1 MALNFLQ
8 LRNLITAYL
17 TPSSEVDKV
26 TASELRAVE
35 NAVVDRM
42 ESDLSYQGT
51 VNNAFVEALEAVA
64 SGSPKGSY
72 ANEAALKSA
81 DPDHT
86 YTYVTTDTGKWYYW
100 DTVLEDWEIGGDYQA
115 PLDIVGELG
124 TSESK
129 VINQKKVTELTSL
142 HAYNDKQKED
152 IDLYLSAYYTKL
164 DGTLQSNVN
173 NLSLIKFPIN
183 PLNKYYIGGVMGLSI
198 NYYTNVAFIALYDSD
213 DNLIKAV
220 SSTDAYALAA
230 TLGVQVNGDFSY
242 NNTLLT
248 DWLEG
253 PIPSNAATLSV
264 VNMSES
270 QWPVNNFR
278 MHSEEYI
285 STTLKDYTI
294 QLKAKQELYTGLL
307 HVVDMF
313 ITESF
318 VPVNVSYTDGI
329 VVSPV
334 NVVWADGATGNI
346 RIVSR
351 DSLNNITQCVANH
364 ILNGVTTIL
373 TMTITRDTNGNTTNV
388 TIT

>member
-1 MALNFLQ
+1 MNILDLKNSIK
-8 LRNLITAYL
+8 LITSEWRRNSNTALRVGTAMDDIVNFFFQYL
-17 TPSSEVDKV
+17 TGNSVPI
-26 TASELRAVE
+26 
-35 NAVVDRM
+35 
-42 ESDLSYQGT
+42 DLNHLYSPKA
-51 VNNAFVEALEAVA
+51 AFADFTALETEYPTGAEGIYVT
-64 SGSPKGSY
+64 SDDGHWWWWDGVLLEWKDGGLY
-72 ANEAALKSA
+72 QAAL
-81 DPDHT
+81 
-86 YTYVTTDTGKWYYW
+86 
-100 DTVLEDWEIGGDYQA
+100 
-115 PLDIVGELG
+115 DITSELG
-124 TSESK
+124 TSETK

-152 IDLYLSAYYTKL
+152 VDLYLSAYYTKL

-198 NYYTNVAFIALYDSD
+198 NYYNYTNVAFIALYDSD

-318 VPVNVSYTDGI
+318 VPVNVSYTNGI